1 MLRVPDRQLG
11 IRVPVLTAAGAH
23 TRCLRNTVAEAA
35 VAKLRSAE
43 SIKSTDGLAR
53 STGCF
58 TFREGRYRTPRAKP
72 FLTRAEAGICHL
84 PLSITAL
91 LALFAL

>member
-1 MLRVPDRQLG
+1 MLRVSDGQLD
-11 IRVPVLTAAGAH
+11 IRIPVVTVAGAH

-35 VAKLRSAE
+35 VAKPRSAE
-43 SIKSTDGLAR
+43 SIKSTDGLAH
-53 STGCF
+53 STACF
-58 TFREGRYRTPRAKP
+58 TFREGRYRTLQAKP